1 MHFKKNRNLKTTQQK
16 ICYNKKV
23 KKKNK
28 ENKEIDKTLEVR
40 VMKTIKRVKTT
51 KLAIAFLALILLIV
65 APTTVEA
72 KTKSYMKFE
81 SYEGIMTFDNGGTKL
96 VMYEGESIRKV
107 APSKVR
113 LYNGKVTNFVG
124 SSSWENY
131 KLTYSKKGIVTCTT
145 SNTTHYNTI
154 TAKKAGTVTIKFK
167 RYNYGGNYKDYGHEG
182 TLKVIVKKAPKKSIT
197 MAKKS
202 ITLVNGKESKLSIK
216 SVKGLSGKE
225 VTYKSSN
232 KRVATVDKNGVVTA
246 VGSGKANITVTSKT
260 NKKVKTTVKVKVIS
274 RGTVKTD
281 YTKKGK
287 KSIEV
292 NKSEVEIGVYER
304 WACFGRHQ
312 KGQHT
317 YDGKDSKGEYVD
329 FPAAENDSMEAL
341 NRRNVLKKAEKEGRF
356 QIKVTKLTGVASKEV
371 VYKSSNPKIA
381 TVTRDGRIEGKKV
394 GTTVVTVSSKSD
406 PNVKATIV
414 VKVADWKA
422 WLDGIYFTS
431 KQGADSAGFSQLF
444 LHKDYEY
451 DISITLGWKVTSSN
465 PSVLPVERG
474 QYGQA
479 LLCLKPGTSRIT
491 VQSKDGHSFKY
502 SWVVTVTDKF
512 TDWVNPSFHDDA
524 NFRVE

>member
-1 MHFKKNRNLKTTQQK
+1 M
-16 ICYNKKV
+16 
-23 KKKNK
+23 
-28 ENKEIDKTLEVR
+28 
-40 VMKTIKRVKTT
+40 
-51 KLAIAFLALILLIV
+51 
-65 APTTVEA
+65 
-72 KTKSYMKFE
+72 
-81 SYEGIMTFDNGGTKL
+81 
-96 VMYEGESIRKV
+96 
-107 APSKVR
+107 
-113 LYNGKVTNFVG
+113 
-124 SSSWENY
+124 
-131 KLTYSKKGIVTCTT
+131 
-145 SNTTHYNTI
+145 
-154 TAKKAGTVTIKFK
+154 
-167 RYNYGGNYKDYGHEG
+167 
-182 TLKVIVKKAPKKSIT
+182 
-197 MAKKS
+197 
-202 ITLVNGKESKLSIK
+202 
-216 SVKGLSGKE
+216 
-225 VTYKSSN
+225 
-232 KRVATVDKNGVVTA
+232 TA

-274 RGTVKTD
+274 RGTVNTA

-406 PNVKATIV
+406 PNTKATIV
-414 VKVADWKA
+414 VKVADWEA

>member
-1 MHFKKNRNLKTTQQK
+1 MKLKYKIQRNLKTIQRK
-16 ICYNKKV
+16 NNYNKEV

-28 ENKEIDKTLEVR
+28 ENKEIDKTPEVR

-65 APTTVEA
+65 APITVEA
-72 KTKSYMKFE
+72 KTKSYMKFDC
-81 SYEGIMTFDNGGTKL
+81 GNKL
-96 VMYEGESIRKV
+96 TMYEGESIEAAAIEFR
-107 APSKVR
+107 
-113 LYNGKVTNFVG
+113 
-124 SSSWENY
+124 
-131 KLTYSKKGIVTCTT
+131 TYSGNVVNAKDCYIKSDKEYQLKAIKDEACNDCEIKYTKKGIVTYTKKGK
-145 SNTTHYNTI
+145 I

-167 RYNYGGNYKDYGHEG
+167 RYNYGGNYNGYGYEG
-182 TLKVIVKKAPKKSIT
+182 SIKVTVKKAPKKSIT
-197 MAKKS
+197 MTKKS

-246 VGSGKANITVTSKT
+246 VGSGKASITVTSKT

-304 WACFGRHQ
+304 WACFGRLQ
-312 KGQHT
+312 KGQRN
-317 YDGKDSKGEYVD
+317 YDGKDSKGEYAS
-329 FPAAENDSMEAL
+329 FPGNDAACARSA
-341 NRRNVLKKAEKEGRF
+341 LKKAEKEGRF

-381 TVTRDGRIEGKKV
+381 TVTRDGRIEGKRV

-422 WLDGIYFTS
+422 WLDGIIFIGTHFGDGDNNESIAEITS
-431 KQGADSAGFSQLF
+431 N
-444 LHKDYEY
+444 ET
-451 DISITLGWKVTSSN
+451 TLINSVGWKVTSSDE
-465 PSVLPVERG
+465 SIVKVDRGEYGVVLI
-474 QYGQA
+474 
-479 LLCLKPGTSRIT
+479 CMKPGKARIT
-491 VQSKDGHSFKY
+491 IQSKDGHSFKY
-502 SWVVTVTDKF
+502 SWDLEVTSDF
-512 TDWVNPSFHDDA
+512 GDAINPGDA
-524 NFRVE
+524 GDENNFRVE

>member
-1 MHFKKNRNLKTTQQK
+1 M
-16 ICYNKKV
+16 

-28 ENKEIDKTLEVR
+28 ENKEIDKTPEVR
-40 VMKTIKRVKTT
+40 VMKTIKRVKAT

-72 KTKSYMKFE
+72 KTKSYMKFDC
-81 SYEGIMTFDNGGTKL
+81 GNKL
-96 VMYEGESIRKV
+96 TMYEGESIEAAAIEFR
-107 APSKVR
+107 
-113 LYNGKVTNFVG
+113 
-124 SSSWENY
+124 
-131 KLTYSKKGIVTCTT
+131 TYSGNVVNAKDCYIKSDKEYMLKAIKDEACNDCEIKYTKKGIVTYTKKGK
-145 SNTTHYNTI
+145 I

-167 RYNYGGNYKDYGHEG
+167 RYNYGGNYNGYGYEG
-182 TLKVIVKKAPKKSIT
+182 SIKVTVKKAPKKSIT
-197 MAKKS
+197 MTKKS

-246 VGSGKANITVTSKT
+246 VGSGKASITVTSKT

-304 WACFGRHQ
+304 WACFAER
-312 KGQHT
+312 KNGQ
-317 YDGKDSKGEYVD
+317 YNFVGKDSKGELALMPGD
-329 FPAAENDSMEAL
+329 CTSDAGIAL
-341 NRRNVLKKAEKEGRF
+341 NLRNILKKAEKEGRF

-422 WLDGIYFTS
+422 WLDGIIFIGTHFGDGDNGES
-431 KQGADSAGFSQLF
+431 VAEIAELDADLCCYQ
-444 LHKDYEY
+444 
-451 DISITLGWKVTSSN
+451 TLNWVVTSSDESIVKVDKC
-465 PSVLPVERG
+465 PGGLG
-474 QYGQA
+474 
-479 LLCLKPGTSRIT
+479 LMCLKPGKARIT

-502 SWVVTVTDKF
+502 SWDLEVDSNFVHAYCPVDIG
-512 TDWVNPSFHDDA
+512 DEN

>member
-1 MHFKKNRNLKTTQQK
+1 M
-16 ICYNKKV
+16 

-28 ENKEIDKTLEVR
+28 ENKEIDKTPEVR
-40 VMKTIKRVKTT
+40 VMKTIKRVKAT

-81 SYEGIMTFDNGGTKL
+81 SYEGLMTFDNGGTKL

-107 APSKVR
+107 APSEVR

-246 VGSGKANITVTSKT
+246 VGSGKASITVTSKT

-304 WACFGRHQ
+304 WACCAA
-312 KGQHT
+312 KGI
-317 YDGKDSKGEYVD
+317 GFSNGIEYYI
-329 FPAAENDSMEAL
+329 PSAENGSMTAL
-341 NRRNVLKKAEKEGRF
+341 NKRNILKKAEKEGRF

-381 TVTRDGRIEGKKV
+381 TVTRDGRIEGKRV

-414 VKVADWKA
+414 VKVADWNAVLKG
-422 WLDGIYFTS
+422 LYFTS
-431 KQGADSAGFSQLF
+431 KQGADYTGYCVLEIAELDSDLCCPQ
-444 LHKDYEY
+444 
-451 DISITLGWKVTSSN
+451 TLNWVVTSSDESIAKVQTF
-465 PSVLPVERG
+465 PGGKDIRLM
-474 QYGQA
+474 
-479 LLCLKPGTSRIT
+479 KPGKARIT

-502 SWVVTVTDKF
+502 SWVVTATDKF
-512 TDWVNPSFHDDA
+512 ADQVNPSFHDDA

>member
-1 MHFKKNRNLKTTQQK
+1 
-16 ICYNKKV
+16 
-23 KKKNK
+23 
-28 ENKEIDKTLEVR
+28 
-40 VMKTIKRVKTT
+40 
-51 KLAIAFLALILLIV
+51 
-65 APTTVEA
+65 
-72 KTKSYMKFE
+72 
-81 SYEGIMTFDNGGTKL
+81 
-96 VMYEGESIRKV
+96 
-107 APSKVR
+107 
-113 LYNGKVTNFVG
+113 
-124 SSSWENY
+124 
-131 KLTYSKKGIVTCTT
+131 
-145 SNTTHYNTI
+145 
-154 TAKKAGTVTIKFK
+154 
-167 RYNYGGNYKDYGHEG
+167 
-182 TLKVIVKKAPKKSIT
+182 

-274 RGTVKTD
+274 RGTVNTA

-317 YDGKDSKGEYVD
+317 YDGKDSKGEYAS
-329 FPAAENDSMEAL
+329 FPGNEAACARSA
-341 NRRNVLKKAEKEGRF
+341 LKKAEKEGRF

-406 PNVKATIV
+406 PNVKATVV

-422 WLDGIYFTS
+422 WLDGICFIGTHFGDGDNVES
-431 KQGADSAGFSQLF
+431 MADVAEPDANDCCYQ
-444 LHKDYEY
+444 
-451 DISITLGWKVTSSN
+451 TLNWVVTSSDESIVKVEYF
-465 PSVLPVERG
+465 PGGVVLV
-474 QYGQA
+474 
-479 LLCLKPGTSRIT
+479 CLKPGKARIT

-502 SWVVTVTDKF
+502 SWDLEVTSDF
-512 TDWVNPSFHDDA
+512 GDAINPGDA
-524 NFRVE
+524 GDENNFRVE

>member
-1 MHFKKNRNLKTTQQK
+1 
-16 ICYNKKV
+16 
-23 KKKNK
+23 
-28 ENKEIDKTLEVR
+28 
-40 VMKTIKRVKTT
+40 MKTIKRVKTT

-274 RGTVKTD
+274 RGTVNTA

-304 WACFGRHQ
+304 WACCAAEGTGFSNGI
-312 KGQHT
+312 
-317 YDGKDSKGEYVD
+317 EYYI
-329 FPAAENDSMEAL
+329 PSAENDSMTEL
-341 NRRNVLKKAEKEGRF
+341 NKRNILKKAEKEGRF

-381 TVTRDGRIEGKKV
+381 TVTRDGRIEGKRV

-406 PNVKATIV
+406 PNVKATVV
-414 VKVADWKA
+414 VKVADWNAALKG
-422 WLDGIYFTS
+422 LYFIS

>member
-1 MHFKKNRNLKTTQQK
+1 M
-16 ICYNKKV
+16 

-28 ENKEIDKTLEVR
+28 ENKEIDKTSEVR
-40 VMKTIKRVKTT
+40 VMKTIKRVKAT

-232 KRVATVDKNGVVTA
+232 KRVATVNKNGVVTA

-260 NKKVKTTVKVKVIS
+260 NKKVKTTVKVNVIS

-341 NRRNVLKKAEKEGRF
+341 NRRNVLKKAEKEGCF

>member
-1 MHFKKNRNLKTTQQK
+1 MHYGSKLQK
-16 ICYNKKV
+16 ICYNKEV

-107 APSKVR
+107 APSEVR

-246 VGSGKANITVTSKT
+246 VGSGKASITVTSKT

-274 RGTVKTD
+274 RGTVNTA

-304 WACFGRHQ
+304 WACFAER
-312 KGQHT
+312 KNGQ
-317 YDGKDSKGEYVD
+317 YNFVGKDSKGELALMPGD
-329 FPAAENDSMEAL
+329 CTSDAGIAL
-341 NRRNVLKKAEKEGRF
+341 NLRNILKKAEKEGRF

-381 TVTRDGRIEGKKV
+381 TVTRDGRIEGKRV

-422 WLDGIYFTS
+422 WLDGIYFIG
-431 KQGADSAGFSQLF
+431 KQGADPTGYCVLELYDSAC
-444 LHKDYEY
+444 Y
-451 DISITLGWKVTSSN
+451 DCTVTCDWNVTSSDE
-465 PSVLPVERG
+465 SIAKVQTA
-474 QYGQA
+474 QYGKDI
-479 LLCLKPGTSRIT
+479 CLMKPGKVRIT

-502 SWVVTVTDKF
+502 SWIVFATDKF
-512 TDWVNPSFHDDA
+512 ADQVNPGDIGDEN

>member
-1 MHFKKNRNLKTTQQK
+1 M
-16 ICYNKKV
+16 

-246 VGSGKANITVTSKT
+246 VGSGKASITVTSKT

-274 RGTVKTD
+274 RGTVNTA

-304 WACFGRHQ
+304 WACFAER
-312 KGQHT
+312 KNGQ
-317 YDGKDSKGEYVD
+317 YNFVGKDSKGELALMPGD
-329 FPAAENDSMEAL
+329 CTSDAGIAL
-341 NRRNVLKKAEKEGRF
+341 NLRNILKKAEKEGRF

-381 TVTRDGRIEGKKV
+381 TVTRDGRIEGKMV

-422 WLDGIYFTS
+422 WLDGICFIGTHFGDGDNKES
-431 KQGADSAGFSQLF
+431 VAEIAELDADLCCYQ
-444 LHKDYEY
+444 
-451 DISITLGWKVTSSN
+451 TLNWVVTSSDEN
-465 PSVLPVERG
+465 IVKVDKCPGGLG
-474 QYGQA
+474 
-479 LLCLKPGTSRIT
+479 LMCLKPGKARIT

-502 SWVVTVTDKF
+502 SWDLEVTSDF
-512 TDWVNPSFHDDA
+512 GDAINPGDIGDEN

>member
-1 MHFKKNRNLKTTQQK
+1 M
-16 ICYNKKV
+16 

-28 ENKEIDKTLEVR
+28 ENKEIDKTPEVR

-81 SYEGIMTFDNGGTKL
+81 SYEGLMTFDNGGTKL

-107 APSKVR
+107 APSEVR

-197 MAKKS
+197 IAKKS

-312 KGQHT
+312 KGQCT
-317 YDGKDSKGEYVD
+317 YDGKDSKGEYAS
-329 FPAAENDSMEAL
+329 FPGNEAACARSA
-341 NRRNVLKKAEKEGRF
+341 LKKAEKEGRF

-381 TVTRDGRIEGKKV
+381 TVTRDGRIEGKRV

-422 WLDGIYFTS
+422 WLDGICFIGTHFGDGYNTES
-431 KQGADSAGFSQLF
+431 MTDVAEPDANDCCYQ
-444 LHKDYEY
+444 
-451 DISITLGWKVTSSN
+451 TLNWVVTSSDESIVKVEYF
-465 PSVLPVERG
+465 PGGVVLV
-474 QYGQA
+474 
-479 LLCLKPGTSRIT
+479 CMKPGKARIT

-502 SWVVTVTDKF
+502 SWDLEVDSNFVHAYCPVYAGDE
-512 TDWVNPSFHDDA
+512 N

>member
-1 MHFKKNRNLKTTQQK
+1 M
-16 ICYNKKV
+16 

-28 ENKEIDKTLEVR
+28 ENKEIDKTPEVR
-40 VMKTIKRVKTT
+40 VMKTIKRVKAT

-72 KTKSYMKFE
+72 KTKSYMKFDC
-81 SYEGIMTFDNGGTKL
+81 GNKL
-96 VMYEGESIRKV
+96 TMYEGESIEAAAIEFR
-107 APSKVR
+107 
-113 LYNGKVTNFVG
+113 
-124 SSSWENY
+124 
-131 KLTYSKKGIVTCTT
+131 TYSGNVVNAKDCYIKSDKEYQLKAIKDEACNDCEIKYTKKGIVTYTKKGK
-145 SNTTHYNTI
+145 I

-167 RYNYGGNYKDYGHEG
+167 RYNYGGNYNGYGYEG
-182 TLKVIVKKAPKKSIT
+182 SIKVIVKKAPKKSIT

-274 RGTVKTD
+274 RGTVNTA

-406 PNVKATIV
+406 PNTKATIV
-414 VKVADWKA
+414 VKVADWEA

-431 KQGADSAGFSQLF
+431 KQGADPTGYCVLE
-444 LHKDYEY
+444 LY
-451 DISITLGWKVTSSN
+451 DTASYDCTVTCDWNVTSSDE
-465 PSVLPVERG
+465 SIAKVLTA
-474 QYGQA
+474 QYGKDI
-479 LLCLKPGTSRIT
+479 CLMKPGKVRIT

-502 SWVVTVTDKF
+502 SWVVTATDKF
-512 TDWVNPSFHDDA
+512 ADQVNPTFNDDA